1 MSQAKTVLLLGLLSA
16 LFLGLGY
23 IFGGVTGLIVAFGF
37 ALLMNLWTYW
47 FSDKLAL
54 TMARAHEVAPEQEP
68 RLHRMVEEVAGMAG
82 LPKPRVYIVENDAPN
97 AFATGRNPKHSVVAV
112 TTGIMRIL
120 NEDELKAVLAHEVG
134 HIKNRDILVSAM
146 VATIASA
153 VMFIAFMARWSLFFG
168 GFGRSRN
175 QTANLIGLAAMILI
189 AILAPIGAMVIRMAI
204 SRQREYGAD
213 EAGARI
219 SGRPLALASALR
231 KLQTGAQM
239 MPMQVSESTA
249 HMYTV
254 SPLRS
259 DFMGNLFSTHPPVE
273 ERIARLERMAERMG
287 VWG

>member
-16 LFLGLGY
+16 LFLGMGY
-23 IFGGVTGLIVAFGF
+23 IFGGVIGLIVAFGF

-68 RLHRMVEEVAGMAG
+68 RLHSMVEEVAGMAG

-120 NEDELKAVLAHEVG
+120 NEDELKAVLAHELG
-134 HIKNRDILVSAM
+134 HIKNRDILVSAI

-175 QTANLIGLAAMILI
+175 QTANLLGLAAMILI

-231 KLQTGAQM
+231 KLQMGAQM
-239 MPMQVSESTA
+239 RPMQVSESTA